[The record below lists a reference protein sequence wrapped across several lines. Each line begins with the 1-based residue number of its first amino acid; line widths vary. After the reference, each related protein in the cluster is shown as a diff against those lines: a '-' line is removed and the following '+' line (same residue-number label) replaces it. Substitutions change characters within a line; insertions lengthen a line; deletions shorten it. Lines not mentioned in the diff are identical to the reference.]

1 MGEKG
6 VKYQKFAGFPF
17 DLINFKLSKSF
28 MKAVIITIGDE
39 ILSGNTVDTNS
50 NFIAAQL
57 KNIGIPVLQIF
68 TVSDEVETIKNTLKD
83 AFQVADLVIT
93 TGGLGPTKDDKTKTA
108 FAEYFD
114 DELTLDVETFEHLR
128 KLMIKRKREHLLE
141 INKNQA
147 MVLTK
152 ARVFQ
157 NENGTAPCQM
167 IEENGKIVIC
177 FPGVPFELKPL
188 IRNKIIPYLHNRF
201 SLHHIVTRIISVV
214 DFPESLL
221 ALTIEEWEISLPKN
235 ISLSYLPIGNRVK
248 LRLTGVGENS
258 AEVENQLDEEIE
270 KLKPLIGEKVISWNG
285 NEIQEILKEIMLQK
299 NLTLSVAESCT
310 GGELSRLITS
320 VSGSSAYFAGGII
333 PYDYRKKIEILGVS
347 EITISQKTVVSEEVA
362 QEMSFGCQKLFKTD
376 IALSTT
382 GVSGP
387 NTDEFNN
394 EVGTVFYSVR
404 VRDFE
409 KTNRLYLPHMER
421 NDFAN
426 FVSQRVLQDL
436 VEILIREK
444 V

>member
-1 MGEKG
+1 
-6 VKYQKFAGFPF
+6 
-17 DLINFKLSKSF
+17 

-68 TVSDEVETIKNTLKD
+68 TVSDEVETIKNTLKE
-83 AFQVADLVIT
+83 AFEVADLVIT
-93 TGGLGPTKDDKTKTA
+93 TGGLGPTKDDKTTTA

-114 DELTLDVETFEHLR
+114 DELKLDEETFEHLR

-167 IEENGKIVIC
+167 IEENGKIAIC

-188 IRNKIIPYLHNRF
+188 IRNKIIPYLQNRF

-248 LRLTGVGENS
+248 LRLTGIGNDSSEI
-258 AEVENQLDEEIE
+258 ENQLNYEIE

-285 NEIQEILKEIMLQK
+285 NEIQEILKEILLQK

-394 EVGTVFYSVR
+394 EIGAVFYSVR

-421 NDFAN
+421 NDFSN

-444 V
+444 L